1 MRTDGSFLGG
11 QSTGGFPLDFFAA
24 VNRHDEFEAVA
35 SVRRVALQPDGQP
48 SPRVEELG
56 GEWDSTGVGLCLL
69 AEGCCAGAV
78 GTGEDRFCGKPQ
90 GTCTTG
96 THKKA
101 TKTVVPGWYIAA
113 GGRHSGF
120 LWAPSLP
127 TALAGGPMRAGG
139 AAFMAETTNPFRMS
153 RGQWTLVIEEW
164 LVWNAARQPRGS
176 PAGDAASTPS
186 TLGMRDATATAA
198 AARVVPAPVNTDF
211 GGVRFAADPLG
222 AALGVGE
229 EDNDQFGL
237 WTAAPP
243 APQVDDDD
251 DPFSFFAEPAARPVR
266 EVAPA
271 ARAAVST
278 ARTGARGG
286 GGPVGD
292 EDWVQQKLDA
302 CAREAADSRRLAE
315 ETVEE
320 MGRLKSG
327 VQRLVQAMDG
337 QMDEHKE
344 RVRLLETEARD
355 LRQRLDGLET
365 KAQDFEAAGWVR
377 QVERC
382 IDGVFAP
389 LGIVSMLTLQIRNFK
404 DRIESGGGLE
414 CNGVRFASMRDALVW
429 YETKNIDSPGLFVDA
444 LALLHGGTGA
454 YVSMTES
461 GKRRETQGKN
471 RYVGDV
477 EEFVIQ
483 SFDTTIPS
491 SFVGGKQEIDGASA
505 HAVLKGVLKDF
516 QVWKPR
522 GELFTGLSTQITEG
536 VRKRSAQMKAFRDE
550 STSDP
555 EVRELSAGLMA
566 DSVVFCQELVSF
578 INTQNDSLTHDTTY
592 SAEQIWDMQLECIR
606 TIFQEL
612 ADARSEFMLPA
623 KLVPGYYLWGMLR
636 AWEIQQRYLRNHFK
650 DDGALMGIFVRRVV
664 LQSGTDGIK
673 DRLVKLDKLESQVID
688 NNRTH
693 TQAIKALQTAVA
705 RLKP

>member
-1 MRTDGSFLGG
+1 MRSEVSFAGG
-11 QSTGGFPLDFFAA
+11 QSPGEFPLDFFAA

-35 SVRRVALQPDGQP
+35 SIRRVALQPDGQP

-56 GEWDSTGVGLCLL
+56 GEWDSIGVGLCLVE
-69 AEGCCAGAV
+69 EGCCAGSV
-78 GTGEDRFCGKPQ
+78 GTGEERFCGKPQ
-90 GTCTTG
+90 GMCTTG

-101 TKTVVPGWYIAA
+101 SKKVVPGWYIAA
-113 GGRHSGF
+113 GGRHSGL
-120 LWAPSLP
+120 LWEPSLP

-139 AAFMAETTNPFRMS
+139 AAFLAETASPFRMS
-153 RGQWTLVIEEW
+153 RGQWIMVIEEW
-164 LVWNAARQPRGS
+164 LVWNQSRKLRTPQGGES
-176 PAGDAASTPS
+176 PATPS
-186 TLGMRDATATAA
+186 TLGMRDAALVT
-198 AARVVPAPVNTDF
+198 RVAPAPVDTGFAF
-211 GGVRFAADPLG
+211 GHDDAAPAVG
-222 AALGVGE
+222 APIADD
-229 EDNDQFGL
+229 EDHDQFGL
-237 WTAAPP
+237 WTAAPVAAP
-243 APQVDDDD
+243 AAEDD
-251 DPFSFFAEPAARPVR
+251 DPFGFMAEPSVPSLRQEGR
-266 EVAPA
+266 F
-271 ARAAVST
+271 ARAAPRETREVREAMYEMQAEVDRCT
-278 ARTGARGG
+278 
-286 GGPVGD
+286 
-292 EDWVQQKLDA
+292 
-302 CAREAADSRRLAE
+302 REAAEARQLVEDSVAE
-315 ETVEE
+315 VAR
-320 MGRLKSG
+320 MKAG
-327 VQRLVQAMDG
+327 VQRLVQAMDS
-337 QMDEHKE
+337 QKEAHKDHVSGLE
-344 RVRLLETEARD
+344 AEALTLHQCLGKLETQAEEFAAAD
-355 LRQRLDGLET
+355 WGPRLQQCFDGM
-365 KAQDFEAAGWVR
+365 
-377 QVERC
+377 
-382 IDGVFAP
+382 FAP
-389 LGIVSMLTLQIRNFK
+389 RGVVAMLTLQVRNFK
-404 DRIESGGGLE
+404 DRIDSGGGLE
-414 CNGVRFASMRDALVW
+414 CNGVRFSSMRDALVW
-429 YETKNIDSPGLFVDA
+429 YEAKQIDSPGLFVDA

-454 YVSMTES
+454 YVSMSEA

-471 RYVGDV
+471 SYAGDV

-592 SAEQIWDMQLECIR
+592 SASQIWDMQLECIR

-623 KLVPGYYLWGMLR
+623 KSVPAYYLWGMLR

-673 DRLVKLDKLESQVID
+673 DRLIKLDKLESQVID
-688 NNRTH
+688 HNRVH
-693 TQAIKALQTAVA
+693 TQAIKALQTLVA
-705 RLKP
+705 KLKP

>member
-1 MRTDGSFLGG
+1 MRTEVSFAGG
-11 QSTGGFPLDFFAA
+11 QSSGDFPLDFFAA

-56 GEWDSTGVGLCLL
+56 GEWDSSGVGLCLVE
-69 AEGCCAGAV
+69 EGCCAGNV

-101 TKTVVPGWYIAA
+101 VKKVVAGWYISA
-113 GGRHSGF
+113 GGRHSGL
-120 LWAPSLP
+120 LWEPSLP

-139 AAFMAETTNPFRMS
+139 AAFLAESSNPFRMS

-164 LVWNAARQPRGS
+164 LAWNASRQPKTSSGS
-176 PAGDAASTPS
+176 DTPSTPS
-186 TLGMRDATATAA
+186 TLGMRDSA
-198 AARVVPAPVNTDF
+198 VPAVALRAAPTAINTDF
-211 GGVRFAADPLG
+211 DVGRGATAPG
-222 AALGVGE
+222 AAESRLDAAGQ
-229 EDNDQFGL
+229 DQFGA
-237 WTAAPP
+237 WA
-243 APQVDDDD
+243 VDPLERPEEAGE
-251 DPFSFFAEPAARPVR
+251 DPFGVWTQPPLSAWR
-266 EVAPA
+266 EETQASRSVPGDSGEAP
-271 ARAAVST
+271 RSVD
-278 ARTGARGG
+278 GA
-286 GGPVGD
+286 
-292 EDWVQQKLDA
+292 QQKIDR
-302 CAREAADSRRLAE
+302 CARDATEARRVAE
-315 ETVEE
+315 ESRSE
-320 MGRLKSG
+320 MTRLKAG
-327 VQRLVQAMDG
+327 LQRLVQAMEE
-337 QMDEHKE
+337 QMESQKDQ
-344 RVRLLETEARD
+344 VLVLEAENAS
-355 LRQRLDGLET
+355 LRQRVGELET
-365 KAQDFEAAGWVR
+365 KAQEFEASDWGPRLQQCYA
-377 QVERC
+377 
-382 IDGVFAP
+382 GVFAAH
-389 LGIVSMLTLQIRNFK
+389 GVVCQLTTQVRNFK

-414 CNGVRFASMRDALVW
+414 CNGVRFSSMRDALVW
-429 YETKNIDSPGLFVDA
+429 YEAKQIDTPGLFVDA

-454 YVSMTES
+454 YVSMTEA

-471 RYVGDV
+471 RYAGDV

-491 SFVGGKQEIDGASA
+491 SFVGGKQDVDGASA
-505 HAVLKGVLKDF
+505 HAVLKGVLKNF

-522 GELFTGLSTQITEG
+522 GELFAGLSTQITEG
-536 VRKRSAQMKAFRDE
+536 VRKHSAQMKAFRDE
-550 STSDP
+550 STTDP
-555 EVRELSAGLMA
+555 EVRELSQGLMA

-623 KLVPGYYLWGMLR
+623 KSMPGYYMWGMLR

-673 DRLVKLDKLESQVID
+673 DRLIKLDKLETQVIE

-693 TQAIKALQTAVA
+693 TQAIKTLQTAVA
-705 RLKP
+705 KLKP